1 MTGNSNA
8 IQIKVT
14 LLGTEPAIWRRI
26 VIPSAISFFDLHH
39 ILQISMGWKNSHLF
53 EFHAGDYRIGYLDE
67 EFEDS
72 DELADALVVQ
82 ADLLLGKEKATC
94 IYVYDFGDHWEHA
107 LEVEAVEPANDR
119 ILPVCIDGYLNC
131 PPEDCGGIP
140 GFRDMLKILNDK
152 KHPEY
157 RETKTWVGR
166 GYDAAKLD
174 LDKINKELPKYKKY
188 MRHWKK

>member
-53 EFHAGDYRIGYLDE
+53 EFHAGDYRIGYIDE

-119 ILPVCIDGYLNC
+119 ILPVCIDGDLNC
-131 PPEDCGGIP
+131 PPEDCGARSNGYLWLVVTNELMRLRS
-140 GFRDMLKILNDK
+140 FSSYCNEADILFFQP
-152 KHPEY
+152 H
-157 RETKTWVGR
+157 
-166 GYDAAKLD
+166 
-174 LDKINKELPKYKKY
+174 
-188 MRHWKK
+188 

>member
-1 MTGNSNA
+1 MTENLNA

-14 LLGTEPAIWRRI
+14 LVGTEPAIWRRI
-26 VIPSAISFFDLHH
+26 VIPSTISFFDLHH

-53 EFHAGDYRIGYLDE
+53 EFQVGDYRIGYIDE

-82 ADLLLGKEKATC
+82 ADLLLDKEKSTS

-107 LEVEAVEPANDR
+107 LEVERVEPANDR
-119 ILPVCIDGYLNC
+119 TLPVCIDGDMNC

-140 GFRDMLKILNDK
+140 GFRNILEILNDK

-174 LDKINKELPKYKKY
+174 LDKINKQLPKYEKY
-188 MRHWKK
+188 MRHWKW